1 MDHSIEAVR
10 PGKLRGTRLRVGIV
24 FDGNDNFIHKIT
36 EKNYD
41 GRWVVTQFTLQDRPA
56 GLYTKEKTQ
65 VLDDQGVYALNENIE
80 PTGDFT
86 DYGRIN
92 NQQAKLVQQREN
104 EMLKRLGYTDA
115 FIASSPDGE
124 LQRILADKIPARRG
138 PSGPRP
144 PPGRHD
150 PEEGG
155 RRRKTKKSKRRQRKT
170 RRRHK

>member
-1 MDHSIEAVR
+1 
-10 PGKLRGTRLRVGIV
+10 VGIV

-80 PTGDFT
+80 PTGNFT
-86 DYGRIN
+86 DYDRIN
-92 NQQAKLVQQREN
+92 KQQAELVQQREN
-104 EMLKRLGYTDA
+104 EILKSLGYTDA
-115 FIASSPDGE
+115 FIASSPDE
-124 LQRILADKIPARRG
+124 KLQRILTNKTPASRG

-144 PPGRHD
+144 PPGRHN

-155 RRRKTKKSKRRQRKT
+155 RRHKTKKSKRRQRKT